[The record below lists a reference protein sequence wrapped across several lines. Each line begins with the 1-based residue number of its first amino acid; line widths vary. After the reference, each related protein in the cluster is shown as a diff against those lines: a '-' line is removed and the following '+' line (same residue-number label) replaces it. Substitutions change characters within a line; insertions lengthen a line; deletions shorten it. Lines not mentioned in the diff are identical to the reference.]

1 MKTGQKKQILGNT
14 AYTMGG
20 TLVMNGVLQIAIYP
34 LLNRV
39 MGADEL
45 GTVLYIMGLVAIV
58 CPSVGQALNN
68 SRLVVRRDHQVANG
82 DYNRLVLFFA
92 IISSGIAIIASGS
105 SVRGSFTI
113 VMTALLLIITSYRY
127 YGDVEYRLS
136 LNYRHFF
143 VYYLLMS
150 VGYLVGFV
158 IYWMGGS
165 WFFIFLTGELAAL
178 IFVGIKG
185 SIFRDFW
192 KKSDCFSIARY
203 RGFLLIISYLITNST
218 LNMDRLVLK
227 HMVGNTAVTQYY
239 VVSLIGKTLVLL
251 VAPINTI
258 VISYLTKRE
267 KTMNQKEF
275 GKAAGAGLLV
285 AFLFFIA
292 CQIATPIF
300 IKLFYGDLY
309 DSVRSLITVVN
320 LTQILAVLSAF
331 LFILVLTFTEEKWQ
345 LSLQVLH
352 LVLMTALVISFTFKG
367 EILGYSYGALIANA
381 VRVILVLILGFVK
394 VRRK

>member
-1 MKTGQKKQILGNT
+1 
-14 AYTMGG
+14 
-20 TLVMNGVLQIAIYP
+20 
-34 LLNRV
+34 
-39 MGADEL
+39 
-45 GTVLYIMGLVAIV
+45 
-58 CPSVGQALNN
+58 
-68 SRLVVRRDHQVANG
+68 
-82 DYNRLVLFFA
+82 
-92 IISSGIAIIASGS
+92 
-105 SVRGSFTI
+105 
-113 VMTALLLIITSYRY
+113 
-127 YGDVEYRLS
+127 
-136 LNYRHFF
+136 
-143 VYYLLMS
+143 
-150 VGYLVGFV
+150 
-158 IYWMGGS
+158 
-165 WFFIFLTGELAAL
+165 
-178 IFVGIKG
+178 
-185 SIFRDFW
+185 
-192 KKSDCFSIARY
+192 
-203 RGFLLIISYLITNST
+203 
-218 LNMDRLVLK
+218 MDRLVLK

-292 CQIATPIF
+292 CQIVTPIF